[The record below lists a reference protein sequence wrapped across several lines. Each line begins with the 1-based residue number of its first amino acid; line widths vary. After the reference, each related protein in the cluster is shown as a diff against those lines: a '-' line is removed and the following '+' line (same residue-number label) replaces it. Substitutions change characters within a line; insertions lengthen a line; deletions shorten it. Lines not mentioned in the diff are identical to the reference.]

1 MSKAVLNHLSV
12 EALKVSY
19 PVTVATMTI
28 AGVTLDDMVKLT
40 AILAALLS
48 AGYTAWKWWRD
59 AHRDGHKRARTV
71 DKVTT
76 PADRP

>member
-1 MSKAVLNHLSV
+1 MYRHVTFESA
-12 EALKVSY
+12 KVAY
-19 PVTVATMTI
+19 PVVVATAVV